1 MAFIG
6 LITARGGSKAIP
18 GKNVTDLGGT
28 PLVGWTFSA
37 AVNSGLDRVI
47 LSSDDV
53 RAMEIA
59 QEWGVEVPFTRPA
72 ELSTD
77 RVRSIDVVKHCISE
91 MEFEDSDVVLLLQ
104 PTSPF
109 RDSSFIV
116 KACRL
121 FEDRVDSVFS
131 VQECTHHHPSRAL
144 FIDANGFLVTDDF
157 TGTAFFPRQEVPPVF
172 FRNGAIYA
180 AQVSTI
186 LRGSFLGEFC
196 RPLVMD
202 EFASLDINTP
212 FDLEV
217 ARSMVKSRKLPSPS
231 LISRDSI

>member
-18 GKNVTDLGGT
+18 GKNVADLGGV

-37 AVNSGLDRVI
+37 AVSSGLDRVV
-47 LSSDDV
+47 LSSDDF

-59 QEWGVEVPFTRPA
+59 QQWGVEVPFTRPA

-77 RVRSIDVVKHCISE
+77 RVRSIDVVIHCINE
-91 MEFEDSDVVLLLQ
+91 INLKDSDVVLLLQ

-109 RDSSFIV
+109 RDSRFISR
-116 KACRL
+116 ACNL
-121 FEDRVDSVFS
+121 FEDPVDSVFS
-131 VQECTHHHPSRAL
+131 VQECSHHHPSRAL
-144 FIDANGFLVTDDF
+144 FIDTNGFLTTDDF

-180 AQVSTI
+180 ARVSTI
-186 LRGSFLGEFC
+186 LNGSFLGKFC

-202 EFASLDINTP
+202 DFSSLDINTP

-217 ARSMVKSRKLPSPS
+217 ARSIVETRRLTIPSP
-231 LISRDSI
+231 RK